1 MMCPSVF
8 CCNVTATTAT
18 YTYLPTLAR
27 HVALPTSVCDSSA
40 GEACPIWP
48 GQPISAHWG
57 FEDPAAAQ
65 GSDEEKRRVF
75 EKVFRQ
81 ISTRIHVFISLP
93 LAALDKAAI
102 HRELKEIGASA
113 PTLQH
118 L

>member
-1 MMCPSVF
+1 MDF
-8 CCNVTATTAT
+8 IIT
-18 YTYLPTLAR
+18 
-27 HVALPTSVCDSSA
+27 VCDSAA

-102 HRELKEIGASA
+102 PRELKEIRSEERRVGKEWVSTCRSGWS
-113 PTLQH
+113 PDT
-118 L
+118 

>member
-1 MMCPSVF
+1 MDF
-8 CCNVTATTAT
+8 IIT
-18 YTYLPTLAR
+18 
-27 HVALPTSVCDSSA
+27 VCDSAA

-81 ISTRIHVFISLP
+81 ISSRIHVFISLP

-102 HRELKEIGASA
+102 HRELKDIGASDLTRFFQ
-113 PTLQH
+113 PPLF
-118 L
+118 LSFPLFFRSEERRGGKECIS